1 MEEFTPETLKQFISQ
16 KREHRNP
23 EEILEN
29 IDRSKELRK
38 RLEQP
43 KAPLPQNLGELDAQI
58 RNNMVEII
66 RRLMKTNQKEELKK
80 ILLEHK
86 TFIENILEIL
96 K

>member
-1 MEEFTPETLKQFISQ
+1 MEEFTPETLQQFISQ
-16 KREHRNP
+16 KRERRNP

-29 IDRSKELRK
+29 IDKSKEIRK
-38 RLEQP
+38 RLEQS
-43 KAPLPQNLGELDAQI
+43 KSPLPQNLAELDAQI

>member
-16 KREHRNP
+16 KRERRNP

-29 IDRSKELRK
+29 IDKSKELRK

-43 KAPLPQNLGELDAQI
+43 QASLPKNLAELDAQI